1 MIKSKRNNF
10 GVKGV
15 SKPHKSF
22 FYKLLQPVNKELVKK
37 CKNIFRGV
45 DKIKVEQ

>member
-10 GVKGV
+10 GVKGF

-22 FYKLLQPVNKELVKK
+22 FYKLLQPVNRELVRK

-45 DKIKVEQ
+45 DKIKV

>member
-10 GVKGV
+10 GVKGF
-15 SKPHKSF
+15 SIPHKSF
-22 FYKLLQPVNKELVKK
+22 FNKLLQPVNRKLVRK

-45 DKIKVEQ
+45 DKIKV